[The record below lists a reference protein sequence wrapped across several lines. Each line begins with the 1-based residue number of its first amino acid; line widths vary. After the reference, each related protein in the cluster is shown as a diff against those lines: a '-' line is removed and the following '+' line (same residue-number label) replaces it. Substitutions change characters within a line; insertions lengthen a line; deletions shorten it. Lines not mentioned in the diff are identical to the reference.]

1 MMEEELRGEGFPL
14 RDCLITCGI
23 SFVMSLS
30 SFFSLF
36 TALPLL
42 GFSARHSRRNTL
54 LVFLID
60 AVIFTVH
67 AMYEMKGSAYYPL
80 MVLMDLYIP
89 LSLSAAGMIWT
100 VTKGRKADV
109 RLTLASLP
117 AFCIILFVAVVF
129 CADGALFEAVYN
141 GYRDAFVPVIEELF
155 DSLGVSGVDT
165 EMFFLVLITAASVV
179 MLPLVTGAGCASFF
193 IHESVMHSREGGW
206 NEKLDNMEF
215 SQKLIWLLIVSLFI
229 FLLSRFVS
237 VPDVVFILSMSVLTS
252 VLIIYGAEGYTVLFS
267 WIRRGIPNFRSTTL
281 FVLLVVTGL
290 FIPGLNLFVLIVVPV
305 LGILENFFDLK
316 KRKER

>member
-1 MMEEELRGEGFPL
+1 MMEEETRREGFPL
-14 RDCLITCGI
+14 RDVLITAAL
-23 SFVMSLS
+23 SFVMCVS

-36 TALPLL
+36 LSLPLL
-42 GFSARHSRRNTL
+42 GFSARHSRRNTA
-54 LVFLID
+54 LVFIID
-60 AVIFTVH
+60 LVIFTFH
-67 AMYEMKGSAYYPL
+67 AMYEMNGSLYYPL

-100 VTKGRKADV
+100 LTKGRKVDL
-109 RLTLASLP
+109 RLFAASLP
-117 AFCIILFVAVVF
+117 AFLVILIVAVVF
-129 CADGALFEAVYN
+129 CTDGALFEAVYN

-155 DSLGVSGVDT
+155 DSLGVSVDS
-165 EMFFLVLITAASVV
+165 EMFFRVLITAASVV
-179 MLPLVTGAGCASFF
+179 MLPLVTGAGCVSFF

-206 NEKLDNMEF
+206 NEKLEGMEF
-215 SQKLIWLLIVSLFI
+215 SQSLVWLLIVSLFL

-252 VLIIYGAEGYTVLFS
+252 LLIIYGVEGYTVLFS
-267 WIRRGIPNFRSTTL
+267 WIRRGIPSIRSTTL
-281 FVLLVVTGL
+281 FVILLLSAL
-290 FIPGLNLFVLIVVPV
+290 FIPGLNLVVLIVVPV

>member
-1 MMEEELRGEGFPL
+1 MMEEEYRGEGFPL
-14 RDCLITCGI
+14 RDALVTALV

-30 SFFSLF
+30 SFFSLL

-54 LVFLID
+54 LVFLVD
-60 AVIFTVH
+60 CVIFTAH
-67 AMYEMKGSAYYPL
+67 SMYVMKGSAYYPL

-109 RLTLASLP
+109 RLVLASVP
-117 AFCIILFVAVVF
+117 AFLIILFIAVVF
-129 CADGALFEAVYN
+129 CTDGALFEAVYN

-155 DSLGVSGVDT
+155 DSLGVSVDT
-165 EMFFLVLITAASVV
+165 EMFFLVLITAAAVV

-206 NEKLDNMEF
+206 NGKLEGMEF
-215 SQKLIWLLIVSLFI
+215 SQNLIWLLIVSLFI

-252 VLIIYGAEGYTVLFS
+252 LLIIYGAEGYTVLLS
-267 WIRRGIPNFRSTTL
+267 WIRRGIPTFRSTTL